1 MSTGSQPPTA
11 VRAVQA
17 TAVLLAAT
25 TAGANAGLS
34 AFAIPRI
41 LGGARGSAAAAA
53 QQWAAM
59 FVATSRVFP
68 MPMVFVPA
76 LLNTFLAWFFF
87 SSPLSSGSSGGGGG
101 RKGVFL
107 GSIYATVAAA
117 TLSIVPYTLAVLGPL
132 NRMLLARDARARQD
146 RLRRRARRVR
156 ADADD
161 DAVEM
166 AVAAATLMGHGAP
179 LSDDEEDWDWEVA
192 RPAENAAFEAAMADR
207 ESTLA
212 LVDKW
217 GTRNLYRCGVSFL
230 AAAAGLYAALS

>member
-1 MSTGSQPPTA
+1 MSTGSQPPAA

-17 TAVLLAAT
+17 TAILLAAT
-25 TAGANAGLS
+25 AAGANAGLS

-41 LGGARGSAAAAA
+41 LGGSRGSAAAAA

-59 FVATSRVFP
+59 FAATSRVFP
-68 MPMVFVPA
+68 VPMVFAPA
-76 LLNTFLAWFFF
+76 LLNTFLAWFFL
-87 SSPLSSGSSGGGGG
+87 SPPSSGGGGG
-101 RKGVFL
+101 GGKKGVLL
-107 GSIYATVAAA
+107 GSLYAAVAAA
-117 TLSIVPYTLAVLGPL
+117 TLSIVPYTLAALGPV

-166 AVAAATLMGHGAP
+166 AVAAAALMGHGAP
-179 LSDDEEDWDWEVA
+179 LSDDDEDWDWEA
-192 RPAENAAFEAAMADR
+192 ATPAENVAFEAAMADR

-230 AAAAGLYAALS
+230 AAVAGLYAALS